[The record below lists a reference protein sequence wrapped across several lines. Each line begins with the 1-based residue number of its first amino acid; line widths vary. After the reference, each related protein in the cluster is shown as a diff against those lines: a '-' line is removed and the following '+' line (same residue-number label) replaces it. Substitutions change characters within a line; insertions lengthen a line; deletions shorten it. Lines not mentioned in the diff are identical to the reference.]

1 LRKLAFGIDHERTIL
16 ADFYIIL
23 SASLCTIR
31 TGIFHTYAHVTCFIG
46 TANLFRLIPH
56 AVFAYHNGF
65 VIGVTFPRI
74 GCAFRIF
81 RNADMILTSG
91 IKSFARLILGTR
103 VVAHAVNTGLSHSTS
118 RIA

>member
-1 LRKLAFGIDHERTIL
+1 
-16 ADFYIIL
+16 
-23 SASLCTIR
+23 
-31 TGIFHTYAHVTCFIG
+31 
-46 TANLFRLIPH
+46 
-56 AVFAYHNGF
+56 
-65 VIGVTFPRI
+65 VTFPRI